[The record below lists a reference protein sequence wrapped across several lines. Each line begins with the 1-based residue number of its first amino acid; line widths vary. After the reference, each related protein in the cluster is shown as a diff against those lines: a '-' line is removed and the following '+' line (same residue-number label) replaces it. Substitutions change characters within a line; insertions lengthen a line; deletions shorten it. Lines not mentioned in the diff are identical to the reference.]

1 MKRTVN
7 SIISYDIVKLKEER
21 PSTHGPMKVQISKCR
36 FCDFLFVMNKR
47 NITILFAMFDIQM
60 KYGLTPGCHYYGG
73 PVLLVKILRFI
84 YLGSSSMLTSEISDI
99 FKISNYNILIYNTI
113 LKILTDLILL
123 KDFPSFFIHYVKILS
138 AQNSL

>member
-1 MKRTVN
+1 
-7 SIISYDIVKLKEER
+7 
-21 PSTHGPMKVQISKCR
+21 
-36 FCDFLFVMNKR
+36 
-47 NITILFAMFDIQM
+47 
-60 KYGLTPGCHYYGG
+60 
-73 PVLLVKILRFI
+73 
-84 YLGSSSMLTSEISDI
+84 MLTSEISDI